1 MIVDS
6 RDQSPLERFDIAD
19 YQTRTMVPLKCKDGS
34 YHGSVV
40 NGTFLRVLCRRAH
53 AAPGYRTYHL
63 FDLVTGM
70 HVRDEEEY
78 VGRDS
83 RQGVG

>member
-1 MIVDS
+1 VIVDS
-6 RDQSPLERFDIAD
+6 RDQSPLAAFDPAD
-19 YQTRTMVPLKCKDGS
+19 FQTRTVVPLKCKDGS
-34 YHGSVV
+34 YHGSVI
-40 NGTFLRVLCRRAH
+40 NGRFLRVQCRRAH
-53 AAPGYRTYHL
+53 AATGYRTYHL